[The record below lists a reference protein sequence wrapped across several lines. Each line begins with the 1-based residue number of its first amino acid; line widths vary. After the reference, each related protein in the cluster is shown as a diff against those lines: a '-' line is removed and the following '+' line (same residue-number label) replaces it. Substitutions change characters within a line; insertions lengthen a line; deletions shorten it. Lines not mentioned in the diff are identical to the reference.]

1 MPETLSSTEIAFL
14 YSTGGSLTMTS
25 PPPPSNVSTAFVNSA
40 TASNLTLD
48 NDTYYTSYFGD
59 EGSASVTL
67 GGNTVNVSDFASV
80 YAQAG
85 SSADSATFNDGGADE
100 FVGSIPYSYITNNNN
115 LFEMAVGYSQVTAS
129 SSFSPYNFSQ
139 PQAYLYSDGGA
150 LAMGLSRS
158 SISLGSKNVTV
169 NGYPLVDAF
178 ASSSGTDTATFLPGD
193 IQGLGIMSAYSY
205 ISTNVDLDSAIG
217 YQTVVANSPGQVF
230 VDVAAGQN
238 FVAGPTSATLTSG
251 TFQATINNFSN
262 LVAIGT
268 STNTATLNASMG
280 QNFLTAYGTEAGLG
294 ESFGSTDST
303 NAIVSAIGFGVV
315 DVNAPSGSTNQ
326 KSLAD
331 LGFVIVLTGNWPDG

>member
-1 MPETLSSTEIAFL
+1 M
-14 YSTGGSLTMTS
+14 
-25 PPPPSNVSTAFVNSA
+25 STAFVNSA

-158 SISLGSKNVTV
+158 SMSLGSKNVTV

-178 ASSSGTDTATFLPGD
+178 ASSSGTDTATFLPG
-193 IQGLGIMSAYSY
+193 GC
-205 ISTNVDLDSAIG
+205 
-217 YQTVVANSPGQVF
+217 PGARHHV
-230 VDVAAGQN
+230 
-238 FVAGPTSATLTSG
+238 
-251 TFQATINNFSN
+251 
-262 LVAIGT
+262 
-268 STNTATLNASMG
+268 
-280 QNFLTAYGTEAGLG
+280 
-294 ESFGSTDST
+294 
-303 NAIVSAIGFGVV
+303 GV
-315 DVNAPSGSTNQ
+315 
-326 KSLAD
+326 
-331 LGFVIVLTGNWPDG
+331 